1 MLADVISAL
10 VRALSFIALFQA
22 AGVVM
27 FLAIFGR
34 GLERAYDPIRRL
46 GFVAAIAGIVFVT
59 THLSLEAARMAGV
72 LSGMFDASLQALVL
86 DSAMS
91 VAALLRIAGLAA
103 IATALFS
110 QGTTSKAR
118 MHLGLGGT
126 TLTIAGFLFVGH
138 TAAHPSRPWLAV
150 VLSLHLA
157 VVAFWFG
164 ALIPLLLVSR
174 RESASTATQIVNRFS
189 RIASWWVPGI
199 LVAGVVL
206 TVMLVDGWAV
216 FGEAYG
222 VMLIAKV
229 TIFAVLMT
237 LAALNRWRYGPALAS
252 TPSFALAFQRTVAV
266 EYVLICAVLTVT
278 AIMTTLFSPNA

>member
-1 MLADVISAL
+1 
-10 VRALSFIALFQA
+10 
-22 AGVVM
+22 
-27 FLAIFGR
+27 
-34 GLERAYDPIRRL
+34 
-46 GFVAAIAGIVFVT
+46 
-59 THLSLEAARMAGV
+59 
-72 LSGMFDASLQALVL
+72 
-86 DSAMS
+86 
-91 VAALLRIAGLAA
+91 
-103 IATALFS
+103 
-110 QGTTSKAR
+110 

-126 TLTIAGFLFVGH
+126 ILTIAGFLFVGH
-138 TAAHPSRPWLAV
+138 TAAHPDRPWLAV

-174 RESASTATQIVNRFS
+174 QESASTATQIVDRFS

-222 VMLIAKV
+222 AMLIAKV
-229 TIFAVLMT
+229 TVFAVLMT

-252 TPSFALAFQRTVAV
+252 TPSFAIAFQRTVAL
-266 EYVLICAVLTVT
+266 EYVLICAVLAVT
-278 AIMTTLFSPNA
+278 AIMTTFFSPDA